1 LGFVSW
7 ALYHAMHLEDVMVN
21 FDESLLKGIIDLGV
35 EYGGAFSYLFMQIK
49 SFQYILWSI
58 LEFT

>member
-35 EYGGAFSYLFMQIK
+35 DYDDAF
-49 SFQYILWSI
+49 
-58 LEFT
+58 

>member
-1 LGFVSW
+1 
-7 ALYHAMHLEDVMVN
+7 MHLEDVMVN